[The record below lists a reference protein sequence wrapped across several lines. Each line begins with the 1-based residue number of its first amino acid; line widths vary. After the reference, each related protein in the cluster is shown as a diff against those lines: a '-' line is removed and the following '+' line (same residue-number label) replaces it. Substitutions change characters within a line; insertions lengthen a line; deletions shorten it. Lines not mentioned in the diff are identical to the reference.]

1 MKIAVTVNK
10 IVGEKGTQCLVLVK
24 KNPMATSAT
33 PVYGS
38 LAGVAMILGKAPE
51 ALVKG
56 DIGNYDTDLYGPLD
70 IVDMVNSDTGEV
82 ITAKDGAVLQQ
93 FKG

>member
-1 MKIAVTVNK
+1 MKIAVTFNK

-38 LAGVAMILGKAPE
+38 LAGVAMIIGKAE
-51 ALVKG
+51 ADLVKG
-56 DIGNYDTDLYGPLD
+56 DVGMFDTDLYGPLD
-70 IVDMVNSDTGEV
+70 IVDMVDSDTGEV

>member
-1 MKIAVTVNK
+1 MKIAVTFNK

-24 KNPMATSAT
+24 KNPMSTSST

-38 LAGVAMILGKAPE
+38 LAGVAMIIGKAE
-51 ALVKG
+51 ADLVKG
-56 DIGNYDTDLYGPLD
+56 DVGMFDTDLYGPLD
-70 IVDMVNSDTGEV
+70 IVDMVDSETGEV